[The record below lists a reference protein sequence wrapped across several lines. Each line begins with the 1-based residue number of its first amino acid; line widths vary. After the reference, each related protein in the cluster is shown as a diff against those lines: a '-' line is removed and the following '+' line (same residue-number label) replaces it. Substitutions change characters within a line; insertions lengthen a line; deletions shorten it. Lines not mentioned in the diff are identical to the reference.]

1 MIIFRCYSYNISYNK
16 NMETRIRKIGNG
28 YGVLLPKQMVD
39 ELRLSEGSV
48 LSIVKDAEGIHL
60 SPYDANFSEQLE
72 AFRRTEAKH
81 RNSYRELAK

>member
-1 MIIFRCYSYNISYNK
+1 MD
-16 NMETRIRKIGNG
+16 TRIRKIGNG
-28 YGVLLPKQMVD
+28 YGILLPKQMVD
-39 ELRLSEGSV
+39 ELRLEEGSV

>member
-1 MIIFRCYSYNISYNK
+1 
-16 NMETRIRKIGNG
+16 METRIRKIGNG

-48 LSIVKDAEGIHL
+48 LSIVKDAGGIHL